1 MIIYIPNNS
10 EQSIGGGW
18 TFLRN
23 IKRALGDRIQWAH
36 NWQEADLILIASA
49 SMTDAN
55 EIEEAAKAGKPIVFR
70 VDNIPRKSRNRRGRI
85 YDKMKRFGELSEH
98 IIYQSEW
105 AKMYAGWLVKND
117 EKSSVIYNGVDITVF
132 HQSDEPV
139 IEKNRY
145 LFVHYNRDENKRF
158 PEAFYHFHMAWRNDP
173 DASLTIV
180 GNFSPEMID
189 ANFDFF
195 GGEKIEY
202 IPPISDMH
210 VLADIYREH
219 DVLLFPAFMDASPNT
234 ILEARASGLKV
245 ECVNETGG
253 TKELLNPELDISL
266 ERMGNEYHAIFDLI
280 LNTKEITA

>member
-1 MIIYIPNNS
+1 MIIYIPNTS
-10 EQSIGGGW
+10 DQTIGGGW

-23 IKRALGDRIQWAH
+23 IKRALGDRVQWAH

-85 YDKMKRFGELSEH
+85 YDKMKRFGQLAEH
-98 IIYQSEW
+98 VIYQSEW
-105 AKMYAGWLVKND
+105 AKMYAGWLVNQE
-117 EKSSVIYNGVDITVF
+117 EKSSVIYNGVDTNVF
-132 HQSDEPV
+132 HKTDEPA

-158 PEAFYHFHMAWRNDP
+158 PEAFYHFHMAWRNNP
-173 DASLTIV
+173 DATLTIV

-195 GGEKIEY
+195 GDEQIEY

-219 DVLLFPAFMDASPNT
+219 DILLFPAFMDAAPNT
-234 ILEARASGLKV
+234 VLEARASGL
-245 ECVNETGG
+245 EIQCINEVGG

-266 ERMGNEYHAIFDLI
+266 ERMGNEYFAIFDLI
-280 LNTKEITA
+280 INTKEITA